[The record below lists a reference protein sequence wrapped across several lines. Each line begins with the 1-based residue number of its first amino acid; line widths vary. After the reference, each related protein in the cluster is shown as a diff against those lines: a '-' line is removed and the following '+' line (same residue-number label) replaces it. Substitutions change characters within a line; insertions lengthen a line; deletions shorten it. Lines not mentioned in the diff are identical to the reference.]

1 MVFVCARVVANLHFL
16 ILLLAG
22 PARSESPTVLPCW
35 YKNMWQLAASLRFR
49 PVSLS
54 CMLMSRMHAHRL
66 EIDLLLRAKSEI
78 KAKKE
83 RPRIAVVSVHFDSFR
98 EAEAGVRARSKIA
111 GQNSEIL
118 LELLQVIA
126 RKATE
131 D

>member
-1 MVFVCARVVANLHFL
+1 
-16 ILLLAG
+16 
-22 PARSESPTVLPCW
+22 
-35 YKNMWQLAASLRFR
+35 
-49 PVSLS
+49 
-54 CMLMSRMHAHRL
+54 MHAHRL